1 MPASTIATALN
12 SKTMLA
18 KVKPETSFPTLTAC
32 ERNMQ
37 VNCINQFGTVE
48 YLKGTK
54 ESPCNIRKLT
64 NCLNVEKAKRECRVN
79 DYGTVYYIEAFLRNV
94 NVNKCMDDFDFYEV
108 HQLFQAPS
116 PKNVHEFSNTHRTL
130 SSGDHDAVPYHPN
143 DNEIDDDD
151 DDHEGGESGSGQT

>member
-1 MPASTIATALN
+1 MEYVIHLSILFSADFQNMLLKATDFVFFAP
-12 SKTMLA
+12 
-18 KVKPETSFPTLTAC
+18 VAC

-116 PKNVHEFSNTHRTL
+116 TYFFTYYS
-130 SSGDHDAVPYHPN
+130 
-143 DNEIDDDD
+143 
-151 DDHEGGESGSGQT
+151 